1 LCGVYH
7 SLMLFKVKIVTPQ
20 QFRTFMVAQQARQK
34 AGGVQ

>member
-20 QFRTFMVAQQARQK
+20 QFRSFMVAKQVQQQ